1 MLSDESG
8 EARKAYSVSRGLMG
22 LSEGRVTF
30 FVDSQGVVRYVLGL
44 SPCLLS
50 KILTFVRSEVFDSVI
65 NFNGHIKAVSRALED
80 YKNTGK
86 PVETAAPADAPT
98 VDA

>member
-30 FVDSQGVVRYVLGL
+30 FVDSDGVVRYV
-44 SPCLLS
+44 
-50 KILTFVRSEVFDSVI
+50 
-65 NFNGHIKAVSRALED
+65 
-80 YKNTGK
+80 
-86 PVETAAPADAPT
+86 TAPLAPLRY
-98 VDA
+98 

>member
-30 FVDSQGVVRYVLGL
+30 FVDSQGIVRYVL
-44 SPCLLS
+44 CLES
-50 KILTFVRSEVFDSVI
+50 MPSLTFVVQ
-65 NFNGHIKAVSRALED
+65 
-80 YKNTGK
+80 
-86 PVETAAPADAPT
+86 
-98 VDA
+98 

>member
-30 FVDSQGVVRYVLGL
+30 FIDSQGVVRYVLCFEFSL
-44 SPCLLS
+44 Y
-50 KILTFVRSEVFDSVI
+50 ILTFR
-65 NFNGHIKAVSRALED
+65 GAVMCSIR
-80 YKNTGK
+80 
-86 PVETAAPADAPT
+86 
-98 VDA
+98 

>member
-30 FVDSQGVVRYVLGL
+30 FVDNEGVVRYVTAPFPSLNTDI
-44 SPCLLS
+44 CA
-50 KILTFVRSEVFDSVI
+50 
-65 NFNGHIKAVSRALED
+65 AVMCSIQ
-80 YKNTGK
+80 
-86 PVETAAPADAPT
+86 
-98 VDA
+98 

>member
-30 FVDSQGVVRYVLGL
+30 FVDKEGVVRYVTA
-44 SPCLLS
+44 PFPPP
-50 KILTFVRSEVFDSVI
+50 ILTELCA
-65 NFNGHIKAVSRALED
+65 AVTCSIQCLTIMVMLRL
-80 YKNTGK
+80 
-86 PVETAAPADAPT
+86 
-98 VDA
+98 

>member
-30 FVDSQGVVRYVLGL
+30 FVDNEGVVRYVTA
-44 SPCLLS
+44 PFPFPHADVC
-50 KILTFVRSEVFDSVI
+50 RSDVFDSVL
-65 NFNGHIKAVSRALED
+65 NYNGHVKAVTRALSE
-80 YKNTGK
+80 YRSKG
-86 PVETAAPADAPT
+86 ASADAPQT
-98 VDA
+98 EDTTNA